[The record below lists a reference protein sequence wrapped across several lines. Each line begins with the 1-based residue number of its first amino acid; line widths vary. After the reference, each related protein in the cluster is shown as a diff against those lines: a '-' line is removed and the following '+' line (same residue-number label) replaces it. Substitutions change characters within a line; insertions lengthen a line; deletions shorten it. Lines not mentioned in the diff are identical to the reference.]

1 MFLRLATILTN
12 MFSARFEGAINT
24 AISSGIQG
32 LVKKGRQT
40 LLLIMASFI
49 LSVLLSAGIIIS
61 ILEAS
66 SQLDVE
72 GITYFSSMLTWSLA
86 LSGFSLVGLLVIFW
100 PRNSAQQI
108 VVSAPILNHTADRP
122 NPVGIEDL
130 LAALVAEG
138 INYIKDKNHQHERPM
153 GHA

>member
-12 MFSARFEGAINT
+12 LFSEKLEGAVNT

-32 LVKKGRQT
+32 VVKKGRQT

-86 LSGFSLVGLLVIFW
+86 LSGFSLLGLIVIFW
-100 PRNSAQQI
+100 PRNT
-108 VVSAPILNHTADRP
+108 SAPVVVTVAAPVNSANQTNHL
-122 NPVGIEDL
+122 VLEDL

-138 INYIKDKNHQHERPM
+138 IHYFKEKNHNRNM
-153 GHA
+153 SHA

>member
-1 MFLRLATILTN
+1 MFLRLVTILIN
-12 MFSARFEGAINT
+12 MFSVKFEGAVNT

-32 LVKKGRQT
+32 VVKKGRQT

-72 GITYFSSMLTWSLA
+72 GITYFSSMLTWSLG
-86 LSGFSLVGLLVIFW
+86 LSGISLLGLIIIFW
-100 PRNSAQQI
+100 PRNNQPQVMIEAAAQ
-108 VVSAPILNHTADRP
+108 S
-122 NPVGIEDL
+122 NPVDKGNHLVLEEL
-130 LAALVAEG
+130 LAALMAEG
-138 INYIKDKNHQHERPM
+138 IHYFKEKNHNRTM
-153 GHA
+153 GHV